1 MTKFVKISLAAAVA
15 VAGLNSVASAKP
27 LEEAI
32 KGVDATG
39 YVTYQY
45 NDQND
50 IASSSQSN
58 IYKAGMV
65 LTIPATD
72 DIKVKLTGTVR
83 GLTQDNS
90 GDANPSTTLE
100 HANFVYSGVNN
111 LTVIAGKQA
120 LNTPWTQGSSNID
133 LTQSGTGVL
142 AMYNAGFATIAAG
155 HFVNN
160 SIKNGNQAAGGTE
173 AKVNITANDL
183 TVAALIVPIAEVA
196 TAQVWYANVGKTSET
211 STLNQGAD
219 ALSASIETKIMDL
232 AKLNVTHSELKAKD
246 YASNK
251 KQKLTK
257 ATLSGKA
264 GPVGLTAA
272 YVKTGKDGG
281 LVAFDS
287 DGSAGFKG
295 FSADLNGTQDAKA
308 WLLSAKMD
316 IMSNLNLAL
325 THISADEKKTSSTT
339 DDQDITETYGQ
350 LTYQFA
356 KNLSAYVRYGVYE
369 VENNVGTKTTD
380 RDRGRLQI
388 SYKF

>member
-1 MTKFVKISLAAAVA
+1 MTKLVKISLAAAVA
-15 VAGLNSVASAKP
+15 VVGMSSVASAKP

-45 NDQND
+45 NDQNN
-50 IASSSQSN
+50 ISSSSQDN
-58 IYKAGMV
+58 IYKAGLA
-65 LTIPATD
+65 LTVPATD
-72 DIKVKLTGTVR
+72 DVKVKVTGTVR
-83 GLTQDNS
+83 GKTTDGT
-90 GDANPSTTLE
+90 GDANPATTLE
-100 HANFVYSGVNN
+100 NANFVYSGVQN
-111 LTVIAGKQA
+111 LTLIAGKQA

-133 LTQSGTGVL
+133 LTQNGTGVL

-160 SIKNGNQAAGGTE
+160 NIDPTDSE
-173 AKVNITANDL
+173 AKVNIKANDIS
-183 TVAALIVPIAEVA
+183 VAALIVPIAEVA
-196 TAQVWYANVGKTSET
+196 TAQVWYANIGKTSET
-211 STLNQGAD
+211 STLKQGAD
-219 ALSASIETKIMDL
+219 ALNASIETKIMDL

-257 ATLSGKA
+257 ATLSGNA

-295 FSADLNGTQDAKA
+295 FSADLNGTQDATG

-316 IMSNLNLAL
+316 IAKDLNFAI
-325 THISADEKKTSSTT
+325 THIAADEKKTSANT

-350 LTYQFA
+350 LTYKFA

-369 VENNVGTKTTD
+369 VENYLGTKTTD

-388 SYKF
+388 SYNF